1 MVCMDKYE
9 EVLIEKHIAE
19 DQELRKYVDEHRQF
33 EADLENFNRL
43 NHLTPEEEIM
53 RKVLQKKKLL
63 GMEKI
68 FTILERYRPV

>member
-1 MVCMDKYE
+1 MISMEKFE
-9 EVLIEKHIAE
+9 EILIEKHIAE
-19 DQELRKYVDEHRQF
+19 DKELRKYVDEHRQF
-33 EADLENFNRL
+33 EADLENLNRL
-43 NHLTPEEEIM
+43 NHLTPEEEIV